1 MSREYKIHN
10 PEGIYFITPTV
21 VAWIDVFTRLQY
33 KEIVIE
39 SLKYC
44 QSAKGLKI
52 YAYVIMTNHLHLI
65 VQAEKGNLS
74 EIIRDFKKFTSKQIL
89 KSISENIQ
97 ESRKKW
103 MLNIFEFA
111 GKNNSNNSKFQFWQQ
126 HNSPV
131 ELYSNEVIEQ
141 KINYIHQ
148 NPVRNGIVEREEEY
162 LYSSA
167 RNYAELSSFINI
179 EKL

>member
-1 MSREYKIHN
+1 M
-10 PEGIYFITPTV
+10 YFITPTV
-21 VAWIDVFTRLQY
+21 VGWVDVFTRPIY
-33 KEIVIE
+33 KEIIIE

-44 QSAKGLKI
+44 QKEKGLKI

-65 VQAEKGNLS
+65 LQAENGNLT

-89 KSISENIQ
+89 KAIEENVQ

-103 MLNIFEFA
+103 MLNMFEFA
-111 GKNNSNNSKFQFWQQ
+111 GKNNSNNTKYQFWQQ
-126 HNSPV
+126 HNNPI
-131 ELYSNEVIEQ
+131 ELYSNEVIDQ

-148 NPVRNGIVEREEEY
+148 NPIRNGLVEKEEDY

-167 RNYAELSSFINI
+167 RNYAELESYLRI
-179 EKL
+179 EQL